1 MPLYIK
7 PKMESNKNLSNLDI
21 KVLSDIFHHLNEIN
35 QSCNLLRESFL
46 NSTDIV
52 DKINRSIS
60 FLNQFE
66 DIFIYIDKERSL
78 TKYQKKVYRNLTIM
92 IKHIQV
98 SNLTQEKLQ
107 KLILEYRDIIES
119 SSDFL
124 NQKIKLEKII
134 EH

>member
-1 MPLYIK
+1 
-7 PKMESNKNLSNLDI
+7 MESNKNLSNLDI

-66 DIFIYIDKERSL
+66 DIFIYIDKEKSL
-78 TKYQKKVYRNLTIM
+78 TKYQKEVYRNLTIM

-107 KLILEYRDIIES
+107 KLILKYRDIIES

>member
-1 MPLYIK
+1 
-7 PKMESNKNLSNLDI
+7 MESNKNLSNLDI

-78 TKYQKKVYRNLTIM
+78 IKNQKKVYRNLTIM

-98 SNLTQEKLQ
+98 TNLTQEKLQ
-107 KLILEYRDIIES
+107 KLISEYRDIIES

>member
-1 MPLYIK
+1 
-7 PKMESNKNLSNLDI
+7 MESNKNLSNLDI

-98 SNLTQEKLQ
+98 SKLTQEKLQ

>member
-1 MPLYIK
+1 
-7 PKMESNKNLSNLDI
+7 MESNKNLSNLDI

-78 TKYQKKVYRNLTIM
+78 IKNQKKVYRNLTIM

-107 KLILEYRDIIES
+107 KLILEY
-119 SSDFL
+119 
-124 NQKIKLEKII
+124 
-134 EH
+134 

>member
-1 MPLYIK
+1 
-7 PKMESNKNLSNLDI
+7 MESNKNLSNLDI

-98 SNLTQEKLQ
+98 SNLTQEKLK

>member
-1 MPLYIK
+1 
-7 PKMESNKNLSNLDI
+7 MESNKNLSNLDI

-35 QSCNLLRESFL
+35 QSCNVLRESFL

>member
-1 MPLYIK
+1 
-7 PKMESNKNLSNLDI
+7 MESNKNLSNLDI

-78 TKYQKKVYRNLTIM
+78 IKNQKKVYRNLTIM

>member
-1 MPLYIK
+1 
-7 PKMESNKNLSNLDI
+7 MESNKNLSNLDI

-66 DIFIYIDKERSL
+66 DIFIYIDKEKSL

-98 SNLTQEKLQ
+98 TNLTQEKLQ

>member
-1 MPLYIK
+1 
-7 PKMESNKNLSNLDI
+7 MESNKNLSNLDI

-107 KLILEYRDIIES
+107 KLISEYRDIIES

-124 NQKIKLEKII
+124 NQKIKLKKLLKISFLSKNNI
-134 EH
+134 

>member
-1 MPLYIK
+1 
-7 PKMESNKNLSNLDI
+7 MESNKNLSNLDI

-52 DKINRSIS
+52 DKINQSIS
-60 FLNQFE
+60 FLNTFE

-98 SNLTQEKLQ
+98 TNLTQEKLQ
-107 KLILEYRDIIES
+107 KLISEYRDIIES

>member
-1 MPLYIK
+1 
-7 PKMESNKNLSNLDI
+7 MESNKNLSNLDI

-134 EH
+134 EHQLFK

>member
-1 MPLYIK
+1 
-7 PKMESNKNLSNLDI
+7 MESNKNLSNLDI

-78 TKYQKKVYRNLTIM
+78 IKNQKKVYRNLTII

-107 KLILEYRDIIES
+107 KLISEYRDIIES

>member
-1 MPLYIK
+1 
-7 PKMESNKNLSNLDI
+7 MESNKNLSNLDI

-78 TKYQKKVYRNLTIM
+78 IKNQKKVYRNLNIM

-98 SNLTQEKLQ
+98 TNLTQEKLQ
-107 KLILEYRDIIES
+107 KLISEYRDIIES

-124 NQKIKLEKII
+124 NQKIKLEKNI

>member
-1 MPLYIK
+1 
-7 PKMESNKNLSNLDI
+7 MESNKNLSNLDI

-124 NQKIKLEKII
+124 NQKINLEKII

>member
-1 MPLYIK
+1 
-7 PKMESNKNLSNLDI
+7 MESNKNLSNLDI

-60 FLNQFE
+60 FLNQVE

-78 TKYQKKVYRNLTIM
+78 TKYKKKVYRNLAIM

>member
-1 MPLYIK
+1 MKIYLFISIK
-7 PKMESNKNLSNLDI
+7 KK
-21 KVLSDIFHHLNEIN
+21 
-35 QSCNLLRESFL
+35 
-46 NSTDIV
+46 
-52 DKINRSIS
+52 
-60 FLNQFE
+60 
-66 DIFIYIDKERSL
+66 SL

-98 SNLTQEKLQ
+98 TNLTQEKLQ